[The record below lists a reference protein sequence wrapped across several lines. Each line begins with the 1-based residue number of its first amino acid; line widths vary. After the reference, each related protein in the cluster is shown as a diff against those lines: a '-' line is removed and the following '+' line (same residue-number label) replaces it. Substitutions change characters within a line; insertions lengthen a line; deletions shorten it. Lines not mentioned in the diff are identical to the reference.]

1 MGKNN
6 LFNTIKFGIRSPKN
20 FNILVNKAWQRFF
33 DKEGNL
39 SKEENLNWI
48 KNNCSDYVEIFKNI
62 DNKLWKESIHY
73 SSEFKIKSEG
83 ILSKINDSLGGGGMY
98 PILYFLTRLTKPTC
112 IVETGVAAGFSS
124 QMFLKAIHENG
135 QGTLYSSDL
144 FYFRLKDPQKYVG
157 VLVEDVLK
165 KNWRLFT
172 NGDQV
177 NIPQI
182 KKEISKIDIFHYD
195 SDKSYR
201 GRSFGIKQ
209 LEFLFNKDTII
220 IFDDIQDNAH
230 FHDYVKERGIE
241 KYFIFEFENK
251 YVGVIMHGLTI
262 Y

>member
-1 MGKNN
+1 MKKNDVLN
-6 LFNTIKFGIRSPKN
+6 IIKFGIRSPKN

-33 DKEGNL
+33 DKKGNL
-39 SKEENLNWI
+39 SKEENLKWI
-48 KNNCSDYVEIFKNI
+48 KNNYSDYVEIFKKI
-62 DNKLWKESIHY
+62 DSALWEKSLRYAE
-73 SSEFKIKSEG
+73 EFKIKADNL
-83 ILSKINDSLGGGGMY
+83 LSKIDDSIGGGGIY
-98 PILYFLTRLTKPTC
+98 PLLYFLTRLVKPTY

-157 VLVEDVLK
+157 ILVEDVLK

-182 KKEISKIDIFHYD
+182 KKEIPKIDIFHYD

-201 GRSFGIKQ
+201 GRSFVIKQ
-209 LEFLFNKDTII
+209 LESLFNKDTII

-230 FHDYVKERGIE
+230 FHDYIKERGTE
-241 KYFIFEFENK
+241 KYFIFKFENK
-251 YVGVIMHGLTI
+251 YVGVI
-262 Y
+262 